1 MKKQVSGDSPE
12 FVENIQS
19 DPYIYSARVCI
30 REQANCSLYE
40 DAFISDRF
48 YKVIQNFLFKN
59 MSLILES
66 SFIRGFHYS

>member
-30 REQANCSLYE
+30 REQANCSLY
-40 DAFISDRF
+40 DDRF

-59 MSLILES
+59 MSLILEP
-66 SFIRGFHYS
+66 SFIRGCHYS